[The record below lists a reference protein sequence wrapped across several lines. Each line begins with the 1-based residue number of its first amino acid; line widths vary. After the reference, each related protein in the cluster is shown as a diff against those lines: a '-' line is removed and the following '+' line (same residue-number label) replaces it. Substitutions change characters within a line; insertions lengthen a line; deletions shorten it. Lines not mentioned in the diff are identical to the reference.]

1 MSGNND
7 YEKYLQQ
14 DEKTIGEFFSNM
26 SKYWHG
32 FIDEVHE
39 DMKFALDD
47 KEYNSMASDIAEMS
61 DDPEMLELAADLSKM
76 RFIAKASDKAICA
89 IGKCLD
95 GAAALFNRK

>member
-1 MSGNND
+1 
-7 YEKYLQQ
+7 
-14 DEKTIGEFFSNM
+14 
-26 SKYWHG
+26 
-32 FIDEVHE
+32 
-39 DMKFALDD
+39 MKFALDD
-47 KEYNSMASDIAEMS
+47 KEYNSVVSDIAEMS